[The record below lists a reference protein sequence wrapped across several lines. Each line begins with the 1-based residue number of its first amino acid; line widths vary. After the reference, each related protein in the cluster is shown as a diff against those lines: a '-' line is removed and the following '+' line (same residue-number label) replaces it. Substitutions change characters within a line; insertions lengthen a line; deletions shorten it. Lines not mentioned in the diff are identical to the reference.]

1 MKAGLG
7 REVRLY
13 SLEVLLLMKVRF
25 VDDELVSI
33 IDMPEPRAVTPRMLK
48 SKTCNRPPTRDAVPQ
63 SRNTQC
69 RPWQ

>member
-1 MKAGLG
+1 
-7 REVRLY
+7 
-13 SLEVLLLMKVRF
+13 MKVRF

-48 SKTCNRPPTRDAVPQ
+48 SKTFNHPPTRDAVPQ